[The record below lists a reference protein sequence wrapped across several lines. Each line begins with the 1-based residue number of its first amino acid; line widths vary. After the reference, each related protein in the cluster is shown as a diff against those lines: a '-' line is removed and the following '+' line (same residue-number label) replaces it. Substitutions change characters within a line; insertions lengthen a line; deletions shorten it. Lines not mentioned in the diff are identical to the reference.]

1 MNTTAATPTRRITAA
16 LHSGRDAMAGR
27 RGRVHGDRSIA
38 PNGARPARVAKQFTA
53 GVAPLHAGSAAARA
67 VVCGGGWGE
76 PRWRH
81 CDTLVGEGGPKPRRI
96 LGDINE

>member
-16 LHSGRDAMAGR
+16 LYSGRDAMAGR

-67 VVCGGGWGE
+67 VVCGGGQG
-76 PRWRH
+76 
-81 CDTLVGEGGPKPRRI
+81 DAALAALVHPSRGGWPKAPAHI
-96 LGDINE
+96 GGHQ